1 MKKYNII
8 LTTLMVTLG
17 IIFSSSYLTIKA
29 TEITATGTSGS
40 SAIVTDSS
48 GKVITDTTDLSK
60 YHSYNVDW
68 NFSIANDVSI
78 KAGDTLN
85 FELPTGMTANGNLN
99 FDVKNSDG
107 NIIGSFSIKQNDN
120 YGTLTFNDYYETHNE
135 FNRHGTIHI
144 TANGSV
150 ADSINGND
158 WNINKVAWV
167 DSQDNILWNI
177 AVNAGNGYDHITI
190 EDSADDSQT
199 ILKDTISI
207 QQGYYDENKHFI
219 ATKDLPVNATIKGN
233 KMTIELNNVKGII
246 NITYQTKSDKIGTL
260 TNEVKGIPSGGG
272 QQGGTS
278 QSKSWESRASI
289 DYDGGGNVSGETSSS
304 SNTSSSFKSSSSQKL
319 SSSSNNAIQNS
330 SKKTNSSTLS
340 NISSEIK
347 NSSLKESS
355 SNNIMNSSSNET
367 SLIKL
372 DSSSIEKLSSSEI
385 ANNSSSKK
393 NKQLVLP
400 NLGSSDE
407 LFLGIIGLVIIFGI
421 TIKLRNK
428 K

>member
-1 MKKYNII
+1 
-8 LTTLMVTLG
+8 
-17 IIFSSSYLTIKA
+17 
-29 TEITATGTSGS
+29 
-40 SAIVTDSS
+40 
-48 GKVITDTTDLSK
+48 
-60 YHSYNVDW
+60 
-68 NFSIANDVSI
+68 
-78 KAGDTLN
+78 
-85 FELPTGMTANGNLN
+85 MTANGNLN

-150 ADSINGND
+150 EDSINGND

-190 EDSADDSQT
+190 EDSADGSQT

-278 QSKSWESRASI
+278 QSKSWESSASI

-340 NISSEIK
+340 NISIKIK

-372 DSSSIEKLSSSEI
+372 DSSSIGKLSSSEI

-400 NLGSSDE
+400 NLGNSNG
-407 LFLGIIGLVIIFGI
+407 LFLGITGLVIIFSI
-421 TIKLRNK
+421 VIHLKNK
-428 K
+428 KY

>member
-48 GKVITDTTDLSK
+48 GKVITDTADLSK

-150 ADSINGND
+150 EDSINGND

-177 AVNAGNGYDHITI
+177 AVNAGNGYAHITI

-207 QQGYYDENKHFI
+207 QQGYYDENNHFI

-233 KMTIELNNVKGII
+233 KMTIELNNVEGII

-278 QSKSWESRASI
+278 QSKSWESSASI
-289 DYDGGGNVSGETSSS
+289 YYSGGGTVSGENS
-304 SNTSSSFKSSSSQKL
+304 SNSISSSFKSSSSKKL
-319 SSSSNNAIQNS
+319 SSSSNNTIQSS
-330 SKKTNSSTLS
+330 SKKQSSSILS

-347 NSSLKESS
+347 NSSLKQPS
-355 SNNIMNSSSNET
+355 SNNIMNSYSKGT

-372 DSSSIEKLSSSEI
+372 DSSSIKKQFSSEI
-385 ANNSSSKK
+385 ANHSSSKK

-400 NLGSSDE
+400 NLGNSNG
-407 LFLGIIGLVIIFGI
+407 LFLGITGLVIIFSI
-421 TIKLRNK
+421 VIHLKNK
-428 K
+428 KY